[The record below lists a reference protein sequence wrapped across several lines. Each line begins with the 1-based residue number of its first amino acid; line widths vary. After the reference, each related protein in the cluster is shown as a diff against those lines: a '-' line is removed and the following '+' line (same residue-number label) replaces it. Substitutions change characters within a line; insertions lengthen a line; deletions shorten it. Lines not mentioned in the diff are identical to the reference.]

1 MLFLIISFCSS
12 SVSAVFNFNSNSGL
26 PDMALMFAKAITGN
40 ISQSDDLPRLLDIGY
55 VVDSSDNNH
64 NSYNNGIWMSILN
77 KPVNIGGRQYK
88 YDNELGNWV
97 GILTSTVYYS
107 DLNGGILDD
116 VLSNAAV
123 GNYQLK
129 ARLCSY
135 NVKDRKYLA
144 EIDLSVD
151 DITGIRDKTS
161 AIFTWYTELLYNEET
176 NSNLYSYNNVL
187 ELFDEVHLHHYP
199 DQTKSR
205 SSYLPLLELRVKE
218 NITATRAKKG
228 IESNQI

>member
-1 MLFLIISFCSS
+1 MPKETNLYRGKVELTLKRG
-12 SVSAVFNFNSNSGL
+12 NHKLRQTTHNSGL

-161 AIFTWYTELLYNEET
+161 AIFTWYTELLYNEEDSSDIV
-176 NSNLYSYNNVL
+176 NSDVN
-187 ELFDEVHLHHYP
+187 
-199 DQTKSR
+199 R
-205 SSYLPLLELRVKE
+205 RV
-218 NITATRAKKG
+218 
-228 IESNQI
+228 